1 MRKKKW
7 GKKEYVKLEKNI
19 LLNTPPPPFIVDS
32 ESKKVEELIMA
43 LTITNFTLS
52 TFD

>member
-1 MRKKKW
+1 MRYERVCKIR
-7 GKKEYVKLEKNI
+7 EKYSFEHS
-19 LLNTPPPPFIVDS
+19 PPPFIVDS